1 MSDIKYAT
9 WYIYDGSDS
18 DVTFVLALGDNSEG
32 PPSGTNGDVTVFLT
46 VINNTSNT
54 ITLTMGVA
62 ISQDDIVLPSY
73 MKLVSNNL
81 LESHTLNITK
91 GTGVDKIYYKVN
103 GSSSYVESTGNVSSK
118 VGEGLIYYY
127 YGVPSSGYAM
137 TSCTE
142 SEPCSGTMRTSD
154 IDVTITAS
162 DTFVLTLNKGTG
174 VDTMYYKINGASDY
188 TSSTDS
194 WLTLNVKYGTTYY
207 YYGVPSSGYII
218 TACGDC
224 IVTGCTLSNP
234 CSGTMGGKAVTEY
247 LTATNRCEITFNGS
261 GYYKTAS
268 ASSYTQVGNAWGT
281 SGSSTISGLSCLQ
294 TIYYYK
300 SSLPTSTCTKSKP
313 CSVVLDAPSISVT
326 IK

>member
-1 MSDIKYAT
+1 MKTKISMKTIYLILVITIGLVGLGIGSTLAVFTASAEISNPISFSSNLSYDDEVFDTAEITIEPNSSRNVNFAIWNNENLSDIKYAT

-18 DVTFVLALGDNSEG
+18 DVTFVSVLGDQSEG
-32 PPSGTNGDVTVFLT
+32 PPSGTEGNVTVFLT

-103 GSSSYVESTGNVSSK
+103 DSSNYTMIDGNSALVN

-142 SEPCSGTMRTSD
+142 SDPCSGTMGTSD

-162 DTFVLTLNKGTG
+162 
-174 VDTMYYKINGASDY
+174 
-188 TSSTDS
+188 
-194 WLTLNVKYGTTYY
+194 
-207 YYGVPSSGYII
+207 
-218 TACGDC
+218 
-224 IVTGCTLSNP
+224 
-234 CSGTMGGKAVTEY
+234 
-247 LTATNRCEITFNGS
+247 
-261 GYYKTAS
+261 
-268 ASSYTQVGNAWGT
+268 
-281 SGSSTISGLSCLQ
+281 
-294 TIYYYK
+294 
-300 SSLPTSTCTKSKP
+300 
-313 CSVVLDAPSISVT
+313 
-326 IK
+326 